1 MQLNFEQIDALLSLI
16 EFHDDWDEVS
26 ELMGTDIELLH
37 EILSE
42 ERDAVAVQRTVQTH
56 HFSSK
61 PMKFLVSDIKFDFS
75 DDYYELSQN
84 EKIDIIDNNVGYWD
98 ADDEED
104 LIEEITC
111 AAGYCI
117 NNINY
122 EVILTQ

>member
-56 HFSSK
+56 YF
-61 PMKFLVSDIKFDFS
+61 
-75 DDYYELSQN
+75 
-84 EKIDIIDNNVGYWD
+84 
-98 ADDEED
+98 
-104 LIEEITC
+104 
-111 AAGYCI
+111 
-117 NNINY
+117 
-122 EVILTQ
+122 

>member
-42 ERDAVAVQRTVQTH
+42 ERDVVAVQRTVQTY

-61 PMKFLVSDIKFDFS
+61 PMKFLVSDINFDFS

-84 EKIDIIDNNVGYWD
+84 EKIDIIDNNVGYWN